1 MAERDSEAIRQPDPD
16 AAAQD
21 PRNAARQEQIRRDHD
36 AIVAQQQRVEASI
49 PEEIKGKT
57 VGEIVDE
64 AEQRADRDRQA

>member
-1 MAERDSEAIRQPDPD
+1 MAERDSEAVRQPDPG

-21 PRNAARQEQIRRDHD
+21 PRNAARQDQLRRDHD
-36 AIVAQQQRVEASI
+36 AIVAHQQRVEASV

-64 AEQRADRDRQA
+64 AEERADRDRE